1 MSGANVGVVD
11 TSSRKLA
18 REGAAS
24 FLGAAISAIMGF
36 VLIVVLARVL
46 GDAGSGVVLQAV
58 AVFTIVLS
66 LARAGMDSVAVWIM
80 PRLSAHDP
88 SRIRGTLA
96 MMFLITAVCATV
108 FAVATVALAPSF
120 ALSGDRHAT
129 DVARA
134 VAAAGW
140 FLPVGALLL
149 LALAATRGLGG
160 ILPYVSVGSIGLPI
174 LRPITVWFV
183 AIAGGSLVAVTVAWA
198 APVVIALIAALIV
211 LRFQVNRHERIA
223 NARGAWRVDPALRKS
238 VVTYALPRT
247 LSAGLEQSIIWLG
260 IIIVGFL
267 AGSASAGIYG
277 GASRFVAAGL
287 IVDTALRMVVSTRFS
302 ALLYA
307 KKFTEVEN
315 LYRTAAIW
323 LVLFSTPVYLLLA
336 VFAPVVLR
344 LLGAGFDQGSVALVI
359 LCVGAIL
366 TLTAGNIHS
375 VLLMSGRSGWAA
387 FNKVVVLVVNVVGNL
402 ILIPLIGINGAA
414 ISWALSMLIDAL
426 LAAIEVRR
434 FIGIRIWAP
443 TIAYALAVPLIA
455 YGVPALSLRL
465 TLGDT
470 MLALALTLAI
480 GTATFLAWCAL
491 DRKRL
496 NLQDLATLTR
506 RS

>member
-1 MSGANVGVVD
+1 MSGAKTTKTDN
-11 TSSRKLA
+11 SSRKLA
-18 REGAAS
+18 GESAAG
-24 FLGAAISAIMGF
+24 FLGSATSALMGF
-36 VLIVVLARVL
+36 FLTVVLARVL

-58 AVFTIVLS
+58 AVYTIVLS

-80 PRLSAHDP
+80 PRLSAYEP

-96 MMFLITAVCATV
+96 LMFLVTAVSGTV
-108 FAVATVALAPSF
+108 FAIATIALAPAF

-129 DVARA
+129 DVAEA

-140 FLPVGALLL
+140 FLPAGALLL

-160 ILPYVSVGSIGLPI
+160 ILPYVSVGSIGLPTV
-174 LRPITVWFV
+174 RPLAVWLV
-183 AIAGGSLVAVTVAWA
+183 AITGGSLVAVTVAWA
-198 APVVIALIAALIV
+198 APVVIALVAALVV
-211 LRFQVNRHERIA
+211 LRVQVGRHESA
-223 NARGAWRVDPALRKS
+223 LDVRGAWRVDPALRRS
-238 VVTYALPRT
+238 ILTYALPRA

-302 ALLYA
+302 TLLFA
-307 KKFTEVEN
+307 KKIAEVED

-323 LVLFSTPVYLLLA
+323 LVLFSTPVYLVLA
-336 VFAPVVLR
+336 VFAPVALR
-344 LLGAGFDQGSVALVI
+344 LLGPGFDEGSGALVI
-359 LCVGAIL
+359 LCIGAVL
-366 TLTAGNIHS
+366 TFTAGNIHS

-387 FNKVVVLVVNVVGNL
+387 FNKAVVLGINVVGNL
-402 ILIPLIGINGAA
+402 ILVPLIGITGAA
-414 ISWALSMLIDAL
+414 ISWALSMLIDAS
-426 LAAIEVRR
+426 LAAFEVRR

-443 TIAYALAVPLIA
+443 TIAYALVVPIVA
-455 YGVPALSLRL
+455 FGTPALALRL

-470 MLALALTLAI
+470 MPALVLTIAI
-480 GTATFLAWCAL
+480 GALLFTVWCAL

-496 NLQDLATLTR
+496 RLNDLARLTR
-506 RS
+506 RT